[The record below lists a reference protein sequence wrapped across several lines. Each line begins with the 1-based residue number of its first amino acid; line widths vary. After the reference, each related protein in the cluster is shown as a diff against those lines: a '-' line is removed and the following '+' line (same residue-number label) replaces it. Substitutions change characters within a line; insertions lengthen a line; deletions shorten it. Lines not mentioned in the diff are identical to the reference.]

1 METKKQPIL
10 EHEIQED
17 EDEEEQLRRR
27 PVSPFGVYF
36 HSRSIQLAIIAVL
49 EIEQLI
55 DIPLSDIVSLLH
67 TLLLPLHPRFSSVI
81 VTGKDGEQRWKKVEI
96 NVKDHIRTAVFPAGK
111 SPEYYDNCL
120 QDYLSKLSAD
130 QFPET
135 RPLWEIH
142 FFKYPTTAAA
152 GHVIFKI
159 HHAIGD
165 GYSLMAALLSCFKR
179 FDDPSLPLT
188 FPNNRIRRQVDDV
201 EGGGGGRRKPAT
213 IISRALSAAV
223 NTVSDMW
230 LSFSKAKVAAD
241 DISPIRSGEIGVGY
255 RPISAAT
262 MTFSLDQIKEMKSRL
277 GVTVND
283 VVTSIVFLG
292 TRMYMQEM
300 KPGSEDA
307 DTTAI
312 VLLNTR
318 MLRSYNSVKDMMKPD
333 TESPWG
339 NRFAFLHI
347 TLPKLMI
354 PKLDHAEKWTTTMQR
369 RSVEFL
375 KASRTVIQNK
385 RSSIAVHL
393 NAKMLDLYWKLK
405 GSEAASRY
413 VYLAV
418 KNTSMAITNMIGPTE
433 KMTLAGHH
441 VKGMY
446 FIAAGNPQNLTVT
459 MVSYMGQ
466 MRVTIGVEKDFIDP
480 NKLKSCIQ
488 AAFDLLKSTI

>member
-1 METKKQPIL
+1 METNKD
-10 EHEIQED
+10 HN
-17 EDEEEQLRRR
+17 EEEDDQRQLP

-36 HSRSIQLAIIAVL
+36 HSQSIQLSIIAVL
-49 EIEQLI
+49 EIEQPI
-55 DIPLSDIVSLLH
+55 QIQISTIVTLLN

-81 VTGKDGEQRWKKVEI
+81 VAGKDGDQHWRKVKT
-96 NVKDHIRTAVFPAGK
+96 NVADHIRTAVFPPGN
-111 SPEYYDNCL
+111 SPEYYDTCL
-120 QDYLSKLSAD
+120 QTYLSKISAE
-130 QFPET
+130 QFPEH

-152 GHVIFKI
+152 GHVVFKI

-179 FDDPSLPLT
+179 SDDPSLPLT
-188 FPNNRIRRQVDDV
+188 FPNGGDV
-201 EGGGGGRRKPAT
+201 AGGRKGKSVVLRG
-213 IISRALSAAV
+213 LSAAV

-241 DISPIRSGEIGVGY
+241 DLSPIRSGEIGVGF
-255 RPISAAT
+255 RPVAAAT
-262 MTFSLDQIKEMKSRL
+262 MTFSLDQIKEIKSRL

-283 VVTSIVFLG
+283 VVTSIIFLG
-292 TRMYMQEM
+292 TRMYMQEL

-307 DTTAI
+307 ETTAI

-318 MLRSYNSVKDMMKPD
+318 MLRSYNSVQDMMKPD

-347 TLPKLMI
+347 TLPKLMV
-354 PKLDHAEKWTTTMQR
+354 PRDDAGCDKLAAMQL
-369 RSVEFL
+369 RS
-375 KASRTVIQNK
+375 KK

-393 NAKMLDLYWKLK
+393 NAKILDLYWKLK
-405 GSEAASRY
+405 GSE
-413 VYLAV
+413 
-418 KNTSMAITNMIGPTE
+418 
-433 KMTLAGHH
+433 
-441 VKGMY
+441 
-446 FIAAGNPQNLTVT
+446 NLTVT

-466 MRVTIGVEKDFIDP
+466 MRVTIGAEKGFIDP

-488 AAFDLLKSTI
+488 SAFDLLRESTN

>member
-1 METKKQPIL
+1 MNSIMERNKHQT
-10 EHEIQED
+10 ED
-17 EDEEEQLRRR
+17 DEEER
-27 PVSPFGVYF
+27 PPLSPLGVYF
-36 HSRSIQLAIIAVL
+36 HSESMQISTLAVL
-49 EIEQLI
+49 EMEEP
-55 DIPLSDIVSLLH
+55 IPHSDVVSILN
-67 TLLLPLHPRFSSVI
+67 TVLLPLHPRFSSVI
-81 VTGKDGEQRWKKVEI
+81 VTGDDGEQRWKKVKI

-120 QDYLSKLSAD
+120 QDYFSKLSAE
-130 QFPET
+130 QFTET

-142 FFKYPTTAAA
+142 FFKYPTTTAA
-152 GHVIFKI
+152 GHVIFKF

-165 GYSLMAALLSCFKR
+165 GYSLMAVLLSCFKR

-188 FPNNRIRRQVDDV
+188 FPNNRIRVQDDDV
-201 EGGGGGRRKPAT
+201 DGGGCWRRNPAAVFY
-213 IISRALSAAV
+213 RALSAAV

-262 MTFSLDQIKEMKSRL
+262 MTFSLDQIKEMKNRL

-283 VVTSIVFLG
+283 IMTSIVFLG

-300 KPGSEDA
+300 KPGSENIDA
-307 DTTAI
+307 TAI

-318 MLRSYNSVKDMMKPD
+318 MLRSYNSIKDMIKLD
-333 TESPWG
+333 TKSPWG
-339 NRFAFLHI
+339 NRLAFLYI
-347 TLPKLMI
+347 TLPKLMV
-354 PKLDHAEKWTTTMQR
+354 PRNDTENWTTTMQR
-369 RSVEFL
+369 RSLEFL
-375 KASRTVIQNK
+375 KASRTIIQNK
-385 RSSIAVHL
+385 RSSIAIHL
-393 NAKMLDLYWKLK
+393 NAKILHLYEKLK

-418 KNTSMAITNMIGPTE
+418 KNTSMAISNMIGPTE
-433 KMTLAGHH
+433 KMTLADHH

-446 FIAAGNPQNLTVT
+446 FLVAGNPQNLTVT

-466 MRVTIGVEKDFIDP
+466 MRVIVGAEKDFIDP

-488 AAFDLLKSTI
+488 TAFDLLLKSTI

>member
-1 METKKQPIL
+1 METNKD
-10 EHEIQED
+10 HN
-17 EDEEEQLRRR
+17 EEEDDQRQLP

-36 HSRSIQLAIIAVL
+36 HSQSIQLSIIAVL
-49 EIEQLI
+49 EIEQPI
-55 DIPLSDIVSLLH
+55 QIQISTIVTLLN

-81 VTGKDGEQRWKKVEI
+81 VAGKDGDQHWRKVKT
-96 NVKDHIRTAVFPAGK
+96 NVADHIRTAVFPPGN
-111 SPEYYDNCL
+111 SPEYYDTCL
-120 QDYLSKLSAD
+120 QTYLSKISAE
-130 QFPET
+130 QFPEH

-152 GHVIFKI
+152 GHVVFKI

-179 FDDPSLPLT
+179 SDDPSLPLT
-188 FPNNRIRRQVDDV
+188 FPNGGDV
-201 EGGGGGRRKPAT
+201 AGGRKGKSVVLRG
-213 IISRALSAAV
+213 LSAAV

-241 DISPIRSGEIGVGY
+241 DLSPIRSGEIGVGF
-255 RPISAAT
+255 RPVAAAT
-262 MTFSLDQIKEMKSRL
+262 MTFSLDQIKEIKSRL

-283 VVTSIVFLG
+283 VVTSIIFLG
-292 TRMYMQEM
+292 TRMYMQEL

-307 DTTAI
+307 ETTAI

-318 MLRSYNSVKDMMKPD
+318 MLRSYNSVQDMMKPD

-347 TLPKLMI
+347 TLPKLMV
-354 PKLDHAEKWTTTMQR
+354 PRDDAGCDKLAAMQL

-375 KASRTVIQNK
+375 KTARTIIQKK

-393 NAKMLDLYWKLK
+393 NAKILDLYWKLK
-405 GSEAASRY
+405 GSEAAATY

-433 KMTLAGHH
+433 KMTLADHH
-441 VKGMY
+441 VKGIY
-446 FIAAGNPQNLTVT
+446 FLIAGNPQNLTVT

-466 MRVTIGVEKDFIDP
+466 MRVTIGAEKGFIDP

-488 AAFDLLKSTI
+488 SAFDLLRESTN

>member
-1 METKKQPIL
+1 METNKD
-10 EHEIQED
+10 HN
-17 EDEEEQLRRR
+17 EEEDDQRQLP

-36 HSRSIQLAIIAVL
+36 HSQSIQLSIIAVL
-49 EIEQLI
+49 EIEQPI
-55 DIPLSDIVSLLH
+55 QIQISTIVTLLN

-81 VTGKDGEQRWKKVEI
+81 VAGKDGDQHWRKVKT
-96 NVKDHIRTAVFPAGK
+96 NVADHIRTAVFPPGN
-111 SPEYYDNCL
+111 SPEYY
-120 QDYLSKLSAD
+120 
-130 QFPET
+130 EH

-152 GHVIFKI
+152 GHVVFKI

-179 FDDPSLPLT
+179 SDDPSLPLT
-188 FPNNRIRRQVDDV
+188 FPNVRIRRE
-201 EGGGGGRRKPAT
+201 EGGDVAGGRKGKSVVLRG
-213 IISRALSAAV
+213 LSAAV

-241 DISPIRSGEIGVGY
+241 DLSPIRSGEIGVGF
-255 RPISAAT
+255 RPVAAAT
-262 MTFSLDQIKEMKSRL
+262 MTFSLDQIKEIKSRL

-283 VVTSIVFLG
+283 VVTSIIFLG
-292 TRMYMQEM
+292 TRMYMQEL

-307 DTTAI
+307 ETTAI

-318 MLRSYNSVKDMMKPD
+318 MLRSYNSVQDMMKPD

-347 TLPKLMI
+347 TLPKLMV
-354 PKLDHAEKWTTTMQR
+354 PRDDAGL
-369 RSVEFL
+369 EFL
-375 KASRTVIQNK
+375 KTARTIIQKK

-393 NAKMLDLYWKLK
+393 NAKILDLYWKLK
-405 GSEAASRY
+405 GSEAAATY

-433 KMTLAGHH
+433 KMTLADHH
-441 VKGMY
+441 VKGIY
-446 FIAAGNPQNLTVT
+446 FLIAGNPQNLTVT

-466 MRVTIGVEKDFIDP
+466 MRVTIGAEKGFIDP

-488 AAFDLLKSTI
+488 SAFDLLRESTN